1 MKMHS
6 FLLALSLSAMT
17 AIAAAQDVSTSQ
29 EGLVTISAKGS
40 DVRVVLHDLFTQSKK
55 SFVLETEDKRSLY
68 LSLAGVEFEEALE
81 IICKTANLSYE
92 VQNGIFFLNRTK
104 PKAQPS
110 KEHKPIIEKPKAEA
124 PKFSEADL
132 SRRVNTKL
140 PKTDLRAVMQEFAK
154 QTGVPI
160 TVDATVPAYKLDAF
174 LVNTSLKYAMELI
187 SRAARLQ
194 YKMEPGGI
202 RIWKPDE
209 NRITVHN
216 PDGQK

>member
-1 MKMHS
+1 MKMHP
-6 FLLALSLSAMT
+6 FLLALSLSAAT
-17 AIAAAQDVSTSQ
+17 AFAVAQDVTTSQ
-29 EGLVTISAKGS
+29 DGLVSISAKGS
-40 DVRVVLHDLFTQSKK
+40 DVRVVLHDLFTQAKK

-68 LSLAGVEFEEALE
+68 LSLSGVDFEEALE

-92 VQNGIFFLNRTK
+92 VQNGIFFLNRAK
-104 PKAQPS
+104 PKSAPT
-110 KEHKPIIEKPKAEA
+110 KEHKPIIEKPKPEA
-124 PKFSEADL
+124 PKFSDADL
-132 SRRVNTKL
+132 NRRVNTKL

-160 TVDATVPAYKLDAF
+160 TVEASVPGYKLDAF
-174 LVNTSLKYAMELI
+174 LVNTSLKYAMDLI

-194 YKMEPGGI
+194 YKVEPGGI

>member
-1 MKMHS
+1 MKIQA
-6 FLLALSLSAMT
+6 FLIALSLTVAA
-17 AIAAAQDVSTSQ
+17 AIATAQDVSTSQ
-29 EGLVTISAKGS
+29 DGLVTISAKGS

-68 LSLAGVEFEEALE
+68 LSLAGVDFEEALE

-92 VQNGIFFLNRTK
+92 VQNGIYFLNRAK
-104 PKAQPS
+104 PKAAPT
-110 KEHKPIIEKPKAEA
+110 KEHKAAVEKPKPDA
-124 PKFSEADL
+124 PKYSAEDL
-132 SRRVNTKL
+132 NRRVNTKL

-160 TVDATVPAYKLDAF
+160 TVDASVPGYKLDAF
-174 LVNTSLKYAMELI
+174 LVNTSLKYAMDQI
-187 SRAARLQ
+187 ARAARLQ
-194 YKMEPGGI
+194 YRVETGGI

-209 NRITVHN
+209 NRVTVLN